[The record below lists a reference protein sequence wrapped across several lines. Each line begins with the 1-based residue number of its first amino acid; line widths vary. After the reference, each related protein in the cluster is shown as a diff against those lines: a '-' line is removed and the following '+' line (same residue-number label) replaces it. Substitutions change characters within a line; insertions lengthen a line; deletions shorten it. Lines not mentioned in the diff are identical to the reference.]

1 MSKLLALSS
10 SILRSHLLRSSLLS
24 TGFLSTSLLSTGFL
38 STPLALA
45 DDALAADPQTST
57 NTQTPTDTQSL
68 AEDQTSTDTQS
79 STNTKDSVDAILD
92 SIVLPEPSVEPEVTT
107 PLPKTDL
114 ELIPEPV
121 DTELPNPLK
130 TEIELG
136 YQSHTGNTDS
146 RSLNT
151 RLKGEYTTGRHRSS
165 GEWKYYNLYKDGEE
179 DKRQSTYTA
188 QSDYK
193 LSPKTYLYGS
203 FKGVD
208 SRYSAYFK
216 DYTISSGLGY
226 QFSNTEEFV
235 LEVEVGPGYRYQE
248 PNLDEIDDDDIIFPE
263 IVKESI
269 LRSNINTSWQALPN
283 LQLKADVTLVSGN
296 SNLSVNTELEAI
308 NDITDNI
315 ALKIAHSQQ
324 YHDKVPEGLSKGDSV
339 LSVNLLF
346 QF

>member
-1 MSKLLALSS
+1 MSKSLALSTGIL
-10 SILRSHLLRSSLLS
+10 SIGL
-24 TGFLSTSLLSTGFL
+24 L

-45 DDALAADPQTST
+45 DDAKA
-57 NTQTPTDTQSL
+57 
-68 AEDQTSTDTQS
+68 
-79 STNTKDSVDAILD
+79 SVDAILD
-92 SIVLPEPSVEPEVTT
+92 SIVVPEPAAEPIVVAPT
-107 PLPKTDL
+107 PEKDMDIAPT
-114 ELIPEPV
+114 

-130 TEIELG
+130 TEVEFG
-136 YQSHTGNTDS
+136 YQSHTGNSDS
-146 RSLNT
+146 RSLNA
-151 RLKGEYTTGRHRSS
+151 RLNGEYTAGRHRTS

-179 DKRQSTYTA
+179 DKRQSTYSA

-235 LEVEVGPGYRYQE
+235 LEVEVGPGFRYQE
-248 PNLDEIDDDDIIFPE
+248 PNIDEIDDDEIIFPE
-263 IVKESI
+263 IVEEAI
-269 LRSNINTSWQALPN
+269 FRGNVNTSWQVLKN
-283 LQLKADVTLVSGN
+283 LQLKADVTLVSGH
-296 SNLSVNTELEAI
+296 SNLKFDTELEAI

-315 ALKIAHSQQ
+315 ALKIAHSRQ
-324 YHDKVPEGLSKGDSV
+324 YHDKVPDGLSKEDSV
-339 LSVNLLF
+339 LSINLLF

>member
-1 MSKLLALSS
+1 MSKSLALSTGIL
-10 SILRSHLLRSSLLS
+10 SIGL
-24 TGFLSTSLLSTGFL
+24 L

-45 DDALAADPQTST
+45 DDAKA
-57 NTQTPTDTQSL
+57 
-68 AEDQTSTDTQS
+68 
-79 STNTKDSVDAILD
+79 SVDAILD
-92 SIVLPEPSVEPEVTT
+92 SIVVPEPAAEPIVVAPT
-107 PLPKTDL
+107 PEEDMDIAPT
-114 ELIPEPV
+114 

-130 TEIELG
+130 TEVEFG
-136 YQSHTGNTDS
+136 YQSHTGNSDS
-146 RSLNT
+146 RSLNA
-151 RLKGEYTTGRHRSS
+151 RLNGEYTAGRHRTS

-179 DKRQSTYTA
+179 DKRQSTYSA

-235 LEVEVGPGYRYQE
+235 LEVEVGPGFRYQE
-248 PNLDEIDDDDIIFPE
+248 PNLDELDDDDIIFPE
-263 IVKESI
+263 IVEEAI
-269 LRSNINTSWQALPN
+269 FRGNVNTSWQVLKN
-283 LQLKADVTLVSGN
+283 LQLKADVTLVSGH
-296 SNLSVNTELEAI
+296 SNLKFDTELEAI

-315 ALKIAHSQQ
+315 ALKIAHSRQ
-324 YHDKVPEGLSKGDSV
+324 YHDKVPDGLSKEDSV
-339 LSVNLLF
+339 LSINLLF